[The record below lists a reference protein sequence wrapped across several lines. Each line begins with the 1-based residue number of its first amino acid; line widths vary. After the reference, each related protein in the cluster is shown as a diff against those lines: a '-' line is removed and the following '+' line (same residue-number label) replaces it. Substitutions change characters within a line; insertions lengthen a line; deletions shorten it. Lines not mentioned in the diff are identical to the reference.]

1 MTRSWGWSA
10 ILYTIDFE
18 YKGGT
23 YLAQVE
29 AFDPEEVLD
38 LWTKQISDEELV
50 RWKVDRSALIDALAS
65 ETLIPVEGLVG
76 VWCASSAIGGSFALA
91 NIVATDTTAPNARLD
106 LTSNELDIVQNALN
120 EICNGIALQCEFET
134 RIGSSIE
141 AARALLHRISTSRGK

>member
-106 LTSNELDIVQNALN
+106 LTSTLSGLCSNSSGAEL
-120 EICNGIALQCEFET
+120 
-134 RIGSSIE
+134 
-141 AARALLHRISTSRGK
+141 